1 VRSTTTTAGSKRCL
15 RCGQTLPLEQ
25 FYRNVRAPDGRTRWC
40 AACCAEAVRRARRRP
55 DAPQHVAVYL
65 PPEMVALLEEAAR
78 LRESS
83 VAGVVYCVLER
94 ERRWLLQQA
103 TARPLPPDW
112 NMTLS
117 LFPLE

>member
-1 VRSTTTTAGSKRCL
+1 MTASKRCL
-15 RCGQTLPLEQ
+15 RCGQTLALAQ
-25 FYRNVRAPDGRTRWC
+25 FWRDRQAPDGRKSWC
-40 AACCAEAVRRARRRP
+40 SACSAAALRRARSRP
-55 DAPQHVAVYL
+55 DAPQHVALYL
-65 PPEMVALLEEAAR
+65 PKEMFALLKEAAR

-83 VAGVVYCVLER
+83 VAAVVYYVLER

-117 LFPLE
+117 LFPLEEDAG